1 MGANKKIEAF
11 GKEFSEKHG
20 IDLLLMHGP
29 GGQINFVNPSMDV
42 TMEFVN
48 FLNEKQAEI
57 EKDLK

>member
-1 MGANKKIEAF
+1 
-11 GKEFSEKHG
+11 
-20 IDLLLMHGP
+20 MHGP

-42 TMEFVN
+42 TKEFVN